1 MGKLIQ
7 FPIARIRARRA
18 VAVFGDFGDLASL
31 ERAQL
36 KLFTA
41 CAGTAV
47 ALSALLQLAV
57 G

>member
-18 VAVFGDFGDLASL
+18 AAVFGDFGDLASL

-36 KLFTA
+36 KLFGA
-41 CAGTAV
+41 CASGAV